1 MLFKIL
7 CLREVLC
14 LLAAVGVAAVAVV
27 HVVAVALDAYM
38 TFHMS
43 YMPPAGAGN
52 AENCV
57 VRESKNNFLLSNG
70 Q

>member
-1 MLFKIL
+1 MLTS
-7 CLREVLC
+7 CSSRSC
-14 LLAAVGVAAVAVV
+14 SACSSCS
-27 HVVAVALDAYM
+27 VVAVALDAYM

-43 YMPPAGAGN
+43 YMPPAGAGD

-57 VRESKNNFLLSNG
+57 VHESKNNFLLSNG